1 MKKLKEIIDNF
12 PKFNYFVKIIK
23 ESMIVVILSS
33 LMGMISGTVLS
44 INEEILYS
52 IPVIL
57 LLLPSLNSLIGD
69 ISTVL
74 VSRLTTQ
81 LYIGIIPPRIEQS
94 KRLKQDFIGLLLTII
109 LGLGALVVIG
119 YGMAYLTNVSIIN
132 PFVIILILFITIVLL
147 FCLMFLFLFLS
158 SIYIFKR
165 GKDPNN
171 FLIPIATSLADFLT
185 PLFIIIF
192 ITIFL

>member
-1 MKKLKEIIDNF
+1 MKNLKEIIDNI
-12 PKFNYFVKIIK
+12 PKFNYFIKIIK
-23 ESMIVVILSS
+23 ESIIVVILSS

-81 LYIGIIPPRIEQS
+81 LYIGIIPPRIKQS
-94 KRLKQDFIGLLLTII
+94 KRLKHDFIGLLLTII

-119 YGMAYLTNVSIIN
+119 YGLAYLTNVSIIN

-158 SIYIFKR
+158 SIYIFKK

-171 FLIPIATSLADFLT
+171 FLIPIVTSLADFLT

>member
-12 PKFNYFVKIIK
+12 PKFNYFIKIMK
-23 ESMIVVILSS
+23 ESLIVVILSS
-33 LMGMISGTVLS
+33 LMGMVSGTVLS

-81 LYIGIIPPRIEQS
+81 LYIGIIPPRIELS

-132 PFVIILILFITIVLL
+132 PLVIILILFITIGLL

-171 FLIPIATSLADFLT
+171 FLIPIVTSLADFLT
-185 PLFIIIF
+185 PLLIIIF